1 VFAALR
7 LIDYA
12 ELRRIT
18 RLRRSELFLALATTA
33 AVLIFDVPYGIAV
46 AVSLSILDLLRRIA
60 RPHDGIPGFVP
71 ELAGMHD
78 IDHYATGARFR
89 ACWSI
94 ARQQGGD
101 EKTGGGLS
109 APYPPIPAPTERPRT
124 ARVSVWVPTASA
136 R

>member
-1 VFAALR
+1 LAAPGALVVFAALR

-33 AVLIFDVPYGIAV
+33 AVLIFDVPYGMAV

-71 ELAGMHD
+71 ELAGKHD
-78 IDHYATGARFR
+78 IDHYATG
-89 ACWSI
+89 
-94 ARQQGGD
+94 RQVPGR
-101 EKTGGGLS
+101 LV
-109 APYPPIPAPTERPRT
+109 YRPAAGWR
-124 ARVSVWVPTASA
+124 
-136 R
+136 